1 MANTVPLVCCNCR
14 QFLLPIKF
22 SHHTWLVCDNAE
34 GHCYLFA
41 ERQVLVLRDG
51 GKSDEEKKGLA
62 SARVQRLDYEETKL
76 LYRENYQYARSL
88 GIPSVSA
95 RDYRS
100 KSREEIEKAAASM
113 SRVC

>member
-1 MANTVPLVCCNCR
+1 
-14 QFLLPIKF
+14 
-22 SHHTWLVCDNAE
+22 
-34 GHCYLFA
+34 
-41 ERQVLVLRDG
+41 VLRDG
-51 GKSDEEKKGLA
+51 DKPEEEKKGLA

-100 KSREEIEKAAASM
+100 KSKEQIEKAAAAM
-113 SRVC
+113 TH